1 MPEQHNWTQQTLIQA
16 LLSRGPLRDDEF
28 HSIFTGLTGKNPGTH
43 KQLFDGYLLKINKA
57 LSYVQCELR
66 GFRNQY
72 DGRVY
77 YGVVNNV
84 SDEQSKLG
92 TRYSVPQIA
101 FYKAI
106 IEAIIQDATA
116 QGSISD
122 IDALNLRLENQVLTD
137 VGSQSQDGPTHV
149 PPALKNFS
157 ISQKQKALDELVLDQ
172 WLTHTPDGNI
182 GLGVRSFLDLR
193 SYFRNNDIPSCQVCN
208 EAGVKADL
216 CQNDSC
222 TVRIHKYCLKKLFSQ
237 KRGGR
242 ICPSCGT
249 QWNYAVPKAELI
261 EEEEEEEAEAKAN
274 VPTQSQPPVGPKRK
288 RLETSKTGDA
298 NVVRS
303 DSSQASRPTS
313 DLRRIT
319 RSTTHLR

>member
-1 MPEQHNWTQQTLIQA
+1 MPEQLTWTHHTLIQA

-43 KQLFDGYLLKINKA
+43 KKLFDEYLLKINKE

-77 YGVVNNV
+77 YGVINNV

-106 IEAIIQDATA
+106 IEAIMQDATA

-208 EAGVKADL
+208 EAGVKAEV

-237 KRGGR
+237 KKGGR
-242 ICPSCGT
+242 NCPGCGT
-249 QWNYAVPKAELI
+249 QWHYAVPKAELI
-261 EEEEEEEAEAKAN
+261 EEEEEEEAD

-288 RLETSKTGDA
+288 RLESSKTGDA
-298 NVVRS
+298 NVVQS
-303 DSSQASRPTS
+303 GSSQASRPAS
-313 DLRRIT
+313 DLRRVT
-319 RSTTHLR
+319 RSAAHLR

>member
-137 VGSQSQDGPTHV
+137 VGSQSQDVAYPH
-149 PPALKNFS
+149 
-157 ISQKQKALDELVLDQ
+157 
-172 WLTHTPDGNI
+172 PDGNI

-237 KRGGR
+237 KGVEEFVQVVGLNG
-242 ICPSCGT
+242 IM
-249 QWNYAVPKAELI
+249 QYPKQ
-261 EEEEEEEAEAKAN
+261 N
-274 VPTQSQPPVGPKRK
+274 S
-288 RLETSKTGDA
+288 
-298 NVVRS
+298 
-303 DSSQASRPTS
+303 
-313 DLRRIT
+313 
-319 RSTTHLR
+319 

>member
-1 MPEQHNWTQQTLIQA
+1 MPEKLNSTHQTLIQA
-16 LLSRGPLRDDEF
+16 LLSRGPLKDDEF

-43 KQLFDGYLLKINKA
+43 KQLFDEYLLKINKA

-106 IEAIIQDATA
+106 
-116 QGSISD
+116 
-122 IDALNLRLENQVLTD
+122 VLTD
-137 VGSQSQDGPTHV
+137 IGSQSQDGPTHV

-193 SYFRNNDIPSCQVCN
+193 SYFRNSDIPSCQVCN
-208 EAGVKADL
+208 EAGVKAEV

-222 TVRIHKYCLKKLFSQ
+222 TVRIHKYCLKKLFSRR
-237 KRGGR
+237 RGGR

-249 QWNYAVPKAELI
+249 QWHYAVPKAELI
-261 EEEEEEEAEAKAN
+261 EEEEEEEAD
-274 VPTQSQPPVGPKRK
+274 VPTQSLPPVGPKRK
-288 RLETSKTGDA
+288 RLETSKTGDV
-298 NVVRS
+298 NIVRS
-303 DSSQASRPTS
+303 GSSQASISAS
-313 DLRRIT
+313 DLRRTT
-319 RSTTHLR
+319 RSTAHLR